1 MRVSFAFGIALLT
14 FSAVHSGAAQDS
26 QKAETAVPASQTF
39 ALVDTRDLVVA
50 PGVKAEA
57 VEYRGRKAVRLTK
70 DAADE
75 AALAFVNGTQ
85 FRDGTIE
92 VDLATKLVRPPGVRR
107 PGFTGIAF
115 RARDDRMHYE
125 LFYLRPGN
133 ATEDDQAKRNHSV
146 QYTSEP
152 DFGWEKLRRNWPFIY
167 ESYADLQTDEWTKL
181 KIEVH
186 GRQARLYLNGS
197 EKPSLIVD
205 GLKGEDLEGVALM
218 TERLDVHAEHRV
230 LEVGTGS
237 GYQTAILAE
246 LLPLGSTIRTL
257 EIVPDLSLRAERTLR
272 ELGYDNVRFRVD
284 DGAKGWP
291 EAAPYDAIL
300 VAAAPDEVP
309 AALLE
314 QLAPGG
320 RLVIP
325 VGPDPEHQELQ
336 LWRKLPGTGSL
347 VRKVLMHVRFVPL
360 TGPANLH

>member
-1 MRVSFAFGIALLT
+1 MEDLRPRYSEAPLVRRLIEQGIRDPRVLAAFGRVPRRFFVPEEAQPYAEGDHPLEIGYGQTISQPYIVAAMTEAL
-14 FSAVHSGAAQDS
+14 
-26 QKAETAVPASQTF
+26 
-39 ALVDTRDLVVA
+39 
-50 PGVKAEA
+50 
-57 VEYRGRKAVRLTK
+57 
-70 DAADE
+70 
-75 AALAFVNGTQ
+75 
-85 FRDGTIE
+85 
-92 VDLATKLVRPPGVRR
+92 
-107 PGFTGIAF
+107 
-115 RARDDRMHYE
+115 
-125 LFYLRPGN
+125 
-133 ATEDDQAKRNHSV
+133 
-146 QYTSEP
+146 
-152 DFGWEKLRRNWPFIY
+152 
-167 ESYADLQTDEWTKL
+167 DLQGYE
-181 KIEVH
+181 
-186 GRQARLYLNGS
+186 
-197 EKPSLIVD
+197 
-205 GLKGEDLEGVALM
+205 
-218 TERLDVHAEHRV
+218 RV

-257 EIVPDLSLRAERTLR
+257 EIVPELSLRAERTLR

-300 VAAAPDEVP
+300 VAAAPDDVP